1 MTRGLHPAAGSVG
14 DRVRATQPV
23 RRGRH
28 QHRCPALPDRLPD
41 HPGPYRYR
49 NNPIARY
56 EGHSFSQVYASV
68 FYSHFAALGLA
79 VTVEDAS
86 HHGRVGMTVDF
97 GGISTCSNSRWWSSS
112 RPEAM
117 PTSTA
122 APASRIH
129 LIGVEFSRRS
139 GRSWRSRWKV
149 PSELPWKCSLP
160 RERSLLRER
169 WCYAGPALPQSP
181 WPSRPGGSPPLTK

>member
-1 MTRGLHPAAGSVG
+1 
-14 DRVRATQPV
+14 
-23 RRGRH
+23 
-28 QHRCPALPDRLPD
+28 
-41 HPGPYRYR
+41 
-49 NNPIARY
+49 
-56 EGHSFSQVYASV
+56 
-68 FYSHFAALGLA
+68 
-79 VTVEDAS
+79 
-86 HHGRVGMTVDF
+86 MTVDF

-160 RERSLLRER
+160 RERSLLREGEDAEVCASSSR
-169 WCYAGPALPQSP
+169 TEAGTPGRRSHDRRAALLRLKAYSSRRSRAEEAQLAARTVVLRRTGTPTKPVAFPAGGLPPHQVRSAVRLSAEPVAGSRACCAGSGRPSHALP
-181 WPSRPGGSPPLTK
+181 RGC